1 MMNGGPEPPLD
12 RIMHFLET
20 IFTSTDVSVLSSESK
35 CKRFC
40 NFYSHLAEEE
50 KMIFLKLLSHHY
62 GVNQNSVINVARS
75 VVAAQER
82 GEAIL
87 LKAEERL
94 RNSLISQYQ
103 TLFSKI
109 GRIEGGVKFLVDMR
123 ADILTHL
130 PSISCDKEVAHMR
143 TLNTTIRDL
152 LALWFSVGFLKLR
165 RITWE
170 SPCDMVQKVSDYE
183 AVHPIRNWTDLK
195 RRVGPYRRCFVFTH
209 KSMPREP
216 VVVLHTALNTDIS
229 TSIHSIISSQ
239 PAAVKQD
246 DNSYNGDLDINSNS
260 EDPLRITTAVFYSI
274 TSTQKGLQGVDL
286 GNYLIKKVVQELQA
300 EFPRMHQFSS
310 LSPIPGFRDW
320 LMGEI
325 NRSLHAEASGESL
338 DRPLLLES
346 EIMGLKGVMEQET
359 SNVLELFKG
368 ALSTTNWVTNQVLCA
383 EMKNPLMRLCAR
395 YLYVEKRRGYALNS
409 VANFHLGNGAV
420 MWRINWLA
428 DTSMR
433 GLNQSC
439 GIMVNY
445 RYFLEDTMENSRQY
459 LETHYI
465 ESPEEL
471 VSLATQSDS

>member
-1 MMNGGPEPPLD
+1 MTVFKKVLRRVTEYLITFHLKAFKVKKKYLHLLASPNIRKHFHVHSRMMNGGPEPPLD
-12 RIMHFLET
+12 RIMHFLES

-35 CKRFC
+35 CKQFC
-40 NFYSHLAEEE
+40 NFYSHLPEEE
-50 KMIFLKLLSHHY
+50 KMIFLKLLSQHY
-62 GVNQNSVINVARS
+62 GVNQNS
-75 VVAAQER
+75 ER

-130 PSISCDKEVAHMR
+130 PSVSCDKEVAHMR

-216 VVVLHTALNTDIS
+216 
-229 TSIHSIISSQ
+229 SIITSQ

-246 DNSYNGDLDINSNS
+246 ENSYNADSDSSS

-274 TSTQKGLQGVDL
+274 TSTQK
-286 GNYLIKKVVQELQA
+286 
-300 EFPRMHQFSS
+300 
-310 LSPIPGFRDW
+310 
-320 LMGEI
+320 
-325 NRSLHAEASGESL
+325 ASGESL

-346 EIMGLKGVMEQET
+346 EITGLKAVMEQET

-368 ALSTTNWVTNQVLCA
+368 VLSTTNWVTNQVLCT

-395 YLYVEKRRGYALNS
+395 YLYIEKRRGYALNS

-439 GIMVNY
+439 GMMVNY
-445 RYFLEDTMENSRQY
+445 RYFLDNTMENSRRY

-465 ESPEEL
+465 EAPEEL
-471 VSLATQSDS
+471 VSIATQSDS

>member
-1 MMNGGPEPPLD
+1 MEKYFFRFNVNFLLNMCMKHLLASPNIRKHFHVHSRMMNGGPEPPLD
-12 RIMHFLET
+12 RIMHFLES

-35 CKRFC
+35 CKQFC
-40 NFYSHLAEEE
+40 NFYSHLPEEE
-50 KMIFLKLLSHHY
+50 KMIFLKLLSQHY
-62 GVNQNSVINVARS
+62 G
-75 VVAAQER
+75 ER

-130 PSISCDKEVAHMR
+130 PSVSCDKEVAHMR

-195 RRVGPYRRCFVFTH
+195 RRVGPYRRCF
-209 KSMPREP
+209 
-216 VVVLHTALNTDIS
+216 
-229 TSIHSIISSQ
+229 SIITSQ

-246 DNSYNGDLDINSNS
+246 ENSYNADMDSSS
-260 EDPLRITTAVFYSI
+260 EDPLRITTA
-274 TSTQKGLQGVDL
+274 
-286 GNYLIKKVVQELQA
+286 
-300 EFPRMHQFSS
+300 FSS

-346 EIMGLKGVMEQET
+346 EITGLKAVMEQET

-368 ALSTTNWVTNQVLCA
+368 VLSTTNWVTNQVLCT

-395 YLYVEKRRGYALNS
+395 YLYIEKRRGYALNS

-439 GIMVNY
+439 GMMVNY
-445 RYFLEDTMENSRQY
+445 RYFLDNTMENSRRY

-465 ESPEEL
+465 EAPEEL
-471 VSLATQSDS
+471 IIYLDKKSNNFKYKYDEVYMDMYTCISV